1 MSKKDRKRKCVCGGG
16 KIEAKIRSKKEGG
29 GDRMVKMKEE
39 HMTKKRSRNTK
50 KKEAMRKK
58 STV

>member
-1 MSKKDRKRKCVCGGG
+1 MSKKDRKRKCVCVGGG

-39 HMTKKRSRNTK
+39 HMTKKRSKNTK
-50 KKEAMRKK
+50 KRRQ
-58 STV
+58 